1 MALVACG
8 KAHTVVYTRSG
19 KLFSFGSNAE
29 GQLGVGR
36 APEYSDIPMELSS
49 AKEVIREEVA
59 KLAAGSVHSLALGRK
74 TGESPTAFNAREK
87 HNESLS
93 SSPPGQI
100 YVWGSNTDGQL
111 GLGPDTEEMIFAPAL
126 LKLPSTFDSST
137 YITDIRFAA
146 FNFFVNYVNYASADI
161 ITF

>member
-36 APEYSDIPMELSS
+36 APEYSDIPMELSA

-74 TGESPTAFNAREK
+74 TGESPTAFNARAKSEC
-87 HNESLS
+87 LS

-100 YVWGSNTDGQL
+100 YVWGTNTDGQL
-111 GLGPDTEEMIFAPAL
+111 GLGPDTEEMIFSPAL

-146 FNFFVNYVNYASADI
+146 FNFSFVNYASASI
-161 ITF
+161 ITD

>member
-36 APEYSDIPMELSS
+36 APEYSDIPMELSA

-74 TGESPTAFNAREK
+74 TGESPTAFNARAKYEC
-87 HNESLS
+87 LS

-111 GLGPDTEEMIFAPAL
+111 GLGPDTEEMIFSPAL

-146 FNFFVNYVNYASADI
+146 FNFFVNYANAHI
-161 ITF
+161 ITD

>member
-1 MALVACG
+1 MACG

-36 APEYSDIPMELSS
+36 APEYSDIPMELSA

-74 TGESPTAFNAREK
+74 TGESPTAFNARAKYEC
-87 HNESLS
+87 LS

-111 GLGPDTEEMIFAPAL
+111 GLGPDTEEMIFSPAL

-146 FNFFVNYVNYASADI
+146 FNFF
-161 ITF
+161 F

>member
-1 MALVACG
+1 MACG

-19 KLFSFGSNAE
+19 KLFAFGSNAE

-74 TGESPTAFNAREK
+74 TGESPTAFNARDHFPLLLQVKSTSGEATPTD
-87 HNESLS
+87 S
-93 SSPPGQI
+93 
-100 YVWGSNTDGQL
+100 WGLVQT
-111 GLGPDTEEMIFAPAL
+111 
-126 LKLPSTFDSST
+126 
-137 YITDIRFAA
+137 RRR
-146 FNFFVNYVNYASADI
+146 
-161 ITF
+161 

>member
-36 APEYSDIPMELSS
+36 APEYSDIPMELSA

-74 TGESPTAFNAREK
+74 TGESPTAFNARAKYEC
-87 HNESLS
+87 LS

-146 FNFFVNYVNYASADI
+146 VNFLCRYYQFLI
-161 ITF
+161 P